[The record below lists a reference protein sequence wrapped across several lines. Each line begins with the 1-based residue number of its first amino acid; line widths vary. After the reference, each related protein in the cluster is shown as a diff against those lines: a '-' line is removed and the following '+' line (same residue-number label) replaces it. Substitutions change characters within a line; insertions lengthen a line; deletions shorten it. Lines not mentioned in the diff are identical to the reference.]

1 MCLQTSLHPKPL
13 ITDRLQLDNKLFVL
27 YNKCIKFKEIAMSEY
42 KGYTQAGNK
51 ASQKYKKENLE
62 EVRFW
67 VQKGKKDEYKAKAEA
82 KGMSLTAYIVSLI
95 EQDK

>member
-1 MCLQTSLHPKPL
+1 
-13 ITDRLQLDNKLFVL
+13 
-27 YNKCIKFKEIAMSEY
+27 MSEY